1 MMTIVETAARTK
13 ELVRDRLRRRA
24 TRSEGSGERGAR
36 GLRARLAGNDPR
48 QQADVMADVISRGTA
63 ALARFVLSLPGGPK
77 TAVGAALSVMALAL
91 YAWSVPANSDRV
103 QMRPFIVEYAF
114 DYQAQLPPNLVY
126 EGDQLSFGDPIFL
139 SVIDAVDVTVDWQVP
154 QGDVVVSGGQL
165 AVTTLLRSEAGWTR
179 VIDRIP
185 EVAVEGLKASSAV
198 RINFPQA
205 IALARQIDE
214 TTGVSR
220 PVTLEVFVET
230 LLDDAIAPT
239 GGDGTPVDGYSS
251 ATLAF
256 ALDERVMRVVD
267 LPVASART
275 DSDALAGLLAG
286 TGSASSETGDASTQT
301 GRTSTETG
309 SASRFSQNTSDVV
322 PDQGRIGVREVVQLF
337 PTEVAETNTLRLG
350 VVRMDVAAARRNFTL
365 LGLLLLAGGL
375 LGVSA
380 LRRIEAFGE
389 AAVIEA
395 RYGPMLTP
403 LPAGVNGYGALA
415 IDVGS
420 FESLHALALDRDTP
434 IMVDR
439 AHGPSEV
446 AHYLFDGPTTYRYVA
461 RGYALTRHEGMASTR
476 RETVTAEP
484 DGPTVSS

>member
-1 MMTIVETAARTK
+1 MMTIAQTAARTK
-13 ELVRDRLRRRA
+13 ELVRDRLHRRA
-24 TRSEGSGERGAR
+24 TRVGESSAR
-36 GLRARLAGNDPR
+36 GVRGVRARLAGNDPR
-48 QQADVMADVISRGTA
+48 QQADAMADVISRATA

-77 TAVGAALSVMALAL
+77 TAVGAALSVIALAL
-91 YAWSVPANSDRV
+91 YAWSVPANSERV

-114 DYQAQLPPNLVY
+114 DYQADLPANLVY
-126 EGDQLSFGDPIFL
+126 EGQQLSFGDPIFL
-139 SVIDAVDVTVDWQVP
+139 NVIDTVDVTVGWHVP
-154 QGDVVVSGGQL
+154 RGDVIVSGGQL
-165 AVTTLLRSEAGWTR
+165 AVTTVLRSEAGWTR
-179 VIDRIP
+179 VLDRIP
-185 EVAVEGLKASSAV
+185 EVTVDGLKAASSV
-198 RINFPQA
+198 RINFPEA

-214 TTGVSR
+214 TTGVAR
-220 PVTLEVFVET
+220 PVTLEVLVET
-230 LLDDAIAPT
+230 LLNDAVAPT
-239 GGDGTPVDGYSS
+239 GGEGTPVDGYST

-256 ALDERVMRVVD
+256 ALDERVVRVVD
-267 LPVASART
+267 IPIAPGRT
-275 DSDALAGLLAG
+275 DSDPLAGILTG

-301 GRTSTETG
+301 GRASTETG
-309 SASRFSQNTSDVV
+309 SASRFSQNTSDMLA
-322 PDQGRIGVREVVQLF
+322 DEGRVGVREVVQLF
-337 PTEVAETNTLRLG
+337 PTDVAETNTLRVG
-350 VVRMDVAAARRNFTL
+350 PVRMDVAAARRNFTL

-375 LGVSA
+375 LGLSA

-461 RGYALTRHEGMASTR
+461 RGYALTRHEGMSPTR